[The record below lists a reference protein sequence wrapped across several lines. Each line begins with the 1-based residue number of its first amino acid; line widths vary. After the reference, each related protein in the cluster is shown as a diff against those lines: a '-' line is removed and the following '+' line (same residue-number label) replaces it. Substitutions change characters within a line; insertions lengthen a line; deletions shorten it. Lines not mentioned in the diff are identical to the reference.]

1 MAFLAMGDR
10 IITIWRRSNAPFL
23 FGKSKKA
30 LWTTTFVLV
39 TSECRGRC
47 MSKSK
52 VTKGIASMTGQ

>member
-1 MAFLAMGDR
+1 MAFLAMGGR

-23 FGKSKKA
+23 FGKSRKA
-30 LWTTTFVLV
+30 LWASTFVLV
-39 TSECRGRC
+39 TGECRGQC